1 MTCTYA
7 LLFSLRRGVDPLKME
22 VRGLLEE
29 EKESLTRIK
38 TTGHLK
44 IRTIELPLQDLMQK
58 PKGFKERRQ
67 NLTRTKIESSDTN
80 FILNQTDLNL
90 LISS

>member
-1 MTCTYA
+1 MTHTNV

-38 TTGHLK
+38 TTDHLK
-44 IRTIELPLQDLMQK
+44 TRTIELPLQDLMQK
-58 PKGFKERRQ
+58 PKGFNERRQ

-80 FILNQTDLNL
+80 FILNQTDLKL

>member
-1 MTCTYA
+1 
-7 LLFSLRRGVDPLKME
+7 ME

-29 EKESLTRIK
+29 EKESLTRI
-38 TTGHLK
+38 TTTDHLK

-58 PKGFKERRQ
+58 PKGFNERRQ
-67 NLTRTKIESSDTN
+67 NLIRIKIESFDAN
-80 FILNQTDLNL
+80 FILNQTNLNL